1 MPISSLPLVK
11 EVKEEKKVK
20 LENMRRAT
28 QVVAQLE
35 KENNFQLALIDHNKA
50 IAESVL
56 KKGDIKL
63 KAGRKKVKINRNS
76 SSYVKGKED
85 SKEIDLDQKA
95 ITHVAKRSK
104 L

>member
-1 MPISSLPLVK
+1 M
-11 EVKEEKKVK
+11 
-20 LENMRRAT
+20 
-28 QVVAQLE
+28 
-35 KENNFQLALIDHNKA
+35 
-50 IAESVL
+50 L